1 MGWRSTDLITSNI
14 GHDRKVG
21 VWSEGRCL
29 NHLELSHRSRRE
41 GELEWNASA
50 QQIYE
55 AERVDQSRACL
66 IADIPFVVSADQETP
81 VQ

>member
-1 MGWRSTDLITSNI
+1 M
-14 GHDRKVG
+14 
-21 VWSEGRCL
+21 